1 MNENKVDHMCQI
13 LDDMFQL
20 LIPQRESFYQMGEEY
35 VYNKNHMFEILI
47 GEDQLTVSR
56 ARSAIAIRRAH
67 DTEREKLQGL
77 IPVIEDWHSRM
88 TLLRVCIVHYMYTAT
103 QQVKNTTIKYKSVN
117 HACTCTV
124 YDY

>member
-1 MNENKVDHMCQI
+1 MYKYVPTVDTTERVF
-13 LDDMFQL
+13 L
-20 LIPQRESFYQMGEEY
+20 PNGEEY

-47 GEDQLTVSR
+47 GGDQLTVSR